1 MMRSHHDLLIFNVRL
16 ANQPSVPLAITSLPV
31 AGQFWVI
38 TLLPSSSCNRRRAPR
53 RGVLDY
59 ACLGG
64 TYQIVS
70 SISNA
75 TYCPISGICLCER
88 RLHAAVCNVAC
99 SLRTDKQSSVRPRT
113 QCCSLATNS
122 GIQEC
127 NQQIRCAAPWSFSLL
142 YHHEGSL
149 VPFPNPPSS
158 LSLFS

>member
-1 MMRSHHDLLIFNVRL
+1 MAD
-16 ANQPSVPLAITSLPV
+16 QPSVPLAITSLPV

-99 SLRTDKQSSVRPRT
+99 SLRTDRQSSVREPSVVAWQRT
-113 QCCSLATNS
+113 PVSRSAINRFDALPPGPFLFYTTTKVAWC
-122 GIQEC
+122 
-127 NQQIRCAAPWSFSLL
+127 
-142 YHHEGSL
+142 
-149 VPFPNPPSS
+149 PFPTLPRLS
-158 LSLFS
+158 LSSRKCLSVHPT